1 MLMKAKTRMA
11 ADERR
16 STLIERNWF
25 IRVHRRF
32 SAANGLSGAR
42 YCVPELFVNRA
53 NRGAC

>member
-32 SAANGLSGAR
+32 SAANGLSAANG
-42 YCVPELFVNRA
+42 CVLEAFLNRA